1 MNTEH
6 RQDFDQVKSV
16 PWISWKVIK
25 EWKLGKEEKTLL
37 YSIILIHS
45 KHYHRTC
52 NQSPNTCNGAWFWE
66 FCLIRVLNITSCWF
80 FFRLWC
86 NQILLVFPVLVFNI
100 ISFSS
105 VTVKYHQFFSVNY
118 SQLSS
123 VFSRWPKST
132 ISAVCLI

>member
-52 NQSPNTCNGAWFWE
+52 NQSPNTCIKWCVVLGI
-66 FCLIRVLNITSCWF
+66 LLDRVLNITSCWF

-105 VTVKYHQFFSVNY
+105 VTVKYHQFFPVDPNPPSPRSV
-118 SQLSS
+118 LS
-123 VFSRWPKST
+123 KS
-132 ISAVCLI
+132 C